1 MKRKSYWLLA
11 SLTLVLLLAGQW
23 WLNRSDDQRSAP
35 IALQNQ
41 PIDYALTDFTAE
53 FFNDQGELDLI
64 VQAPRLEH
72 RADTRQA
79 HITEPVFTLTGQQ
92 PSWRG
97 QAETG
102 LIDRTLEQMELS
114 GRVIARQAHPDGEIR
129 VESDHI
135 RYDRNRQDLHSPGP
149 ARISQAGTELRGG
162 TLTVWLNE
170 QRAELENDVQGTYRT
185 MLGGTADESGV
196 GAANRN

>member
-35 IALQNQ
+35 IALQDQ

-185 MLGGTADESGV
+185 MPGGTADEPGV

>member
-11 SLTLVLLLAGQW
+11 SFTLALLLAGQW
-23 WLNRSDDQRSAP
+23 WLSRSDDQQGLQT
-35 IALQNQ
+35 ALQDQ

-53 FFNDQGELDLI
+53 FFNEQGELDLI

-79 HITEPVFTLTGQQ
+79 HIREPVFTLASQQ
-92 PSWRG
+92 PGWHGR
-97 QAETG
+97 AETA
-102 LIDRTLEQMELS
+102 LIDRNSQQMELT
-114 GRVIARQAHPDGEIR
+114 GRVIARQAHPQGEIR
-129 VESDHI
+129 VESEHI
-135 RYDRNRQDLHSPGP
+135 RYDRNRQDLHSPGA

-185 MLGGTADESGV
+185 MLDSTADQSGV
-196 GAANRN
+196 GAADRN